1 MKKFTLIELL
11 VITSQH
17 CRHFF
22 KRFICTDK
30 YGCVRKHTENATP
43 RGCEV
48 AKLALCG
55 EDVKTA
61 AVPPCLSRRNLLAV
75 KSDEVPLTGCGC
87 VNCCVLG
94 QTSKFAQS
102 QNTPLFLKALFSV
115 RGDNYQ

>member
-1 MKKFTLIELL
+1 MDHTASTQL
-11 VITSQH
+11 

-22 KRFICTDK
+22 KRFVCTDK
-30 YGCVRKHTENATP
+30 YGCVRKHTESATP

-75 KSDEVPLTGCGC
+75 KSDEVPLTGKRMC
-87 VNCCVLG
+87 
-94 QTSKFAQS
+94 
-102 QNTPLFLKALFSV
+102 
-115 RGDNYQ
+115 